1 MTENNDID
9 RFGSDDL
16 DATAERLSAARVEP
30 TPIELD
36 RAFVT
41 ARRRAGRG
49 RSRSTTGGFMRSKL
63 AIVSI
68 LALGVLMSGTGATLA
83 FQGSSG
89 QVNAAQEEYV
99 PPTNTV
105 TPGPGEGTDNGSQPG
120 GKETETLG
128 EEQTSADNGSP
139 AATQE
144 TRQEAA
150 TADDNGKLP
159 FTGLAAMPII
169 LIGVAL
175 LGAGIVLQRRNSRA
189 TS

>member
-1 MTENNDID
+1 MTENHDI
-9 RFGSDDL
+9 

-30 TPIELD
+30 TPLELD
-36 RAFVT
+36 RAFAT
-41 ARRRAGRG
+41 ARRRAG

-89 QVNAAQEEYV
+89 QVNAAQEEYL

-105 TPGPGEGTDNGSQPG
+105 TPGPGEGTGNGSQPG

-128 EEQTSADNGSP
+128 DEQTGADNGSP
-139 AATQE
+139 AATQA

>member
-1 MTENNDID
+1 
-9 RFGSDDL
+9 
-16 DATAERLSAARVEP
+16 
-30 TPIELD
+30 
-36 RAFVT
+36 
-41 ARRRAGRG
+41 
-49 RSRSTTGGFMRSKL
+49 MRSKL

-89 QVNAAQEEYV
+89 QVNAAQEEYI

-105 TPGPGEGTDNGSQPG
+105 TPGPGEGNEGTENGSQPG

-128 EEQTSADNGSP
+128 EEGTNADTGSP

-175 LGAGIVLQRRNSRA
+175 LGAGIVVQRRNSRA